1 MKVNKENLYYGRES
15 NKYTVLEQKQI
26 EKTMEELNEL
36 TNKVGVDSRI
46 EMTIQKEKWSKVSI
60 WVSGFASP
68 IFVSKTE
75 KNLTHA
81 LYKVRKLTIN
91 KMRSE
96 SKKEGSLRAVPIH
109 LAQGFGA

>member
-1 MKVNKENLYYGRES
+1 
-15 NKYTVLEQKQI
+15 
-26 EKTMEELNEL
+26 
-36 TNKVGVDSRI
+36 
-46 EMTIQKEKWSKVSI
+46 MTIQKEKRSKVSV

-81 LYKVRKLTIN
+81 LYKVRKLAVN

-96 SKKEGSLRAVPIH
+96 SKKESGARAVPVH
-109 LAQGFGA
+109 LAEGFGA